1 MRAQLRS
8 NLEPRKVLGTRAV
21 SRARAHPDHLEH
33 FRVSLS
39 PLEIIRRQVCLGV
52 RPGCLERFRLFRGRL
67 KSSRA
72 ARLSRAAS
80 GYLESTS
87 GYLEPLEITWR
98 QGCLGA
104 GPGCLERFRLSRG
117 RLELSRAARLS
128 REGSGYLERSGYLEG
143 GVGTTRASR
152 WLGPFRMTRSA
163 QDDSV
168 RYETSHVPRHC
179 KASSSSLGWLCGLT
193 RMWRWPTRRSRA
205 QPAGRPS
212 PLAVRSSGRHLVAPL
227 TPPTLRAHRE
237 IAELPSR
244 MDTSGIRQL
253 GHPTPRASD
262 EFRGHTRP
270 RGRMNS
276 EDIALCDCQLTHEAC
291 LI

>member
-52 RPGCLERFRLFRGRL
+52 RLVVSSVSGYFEATSSHLEPP
-67 KSSRA
+67 
-72 ARLSRAAS
+72 
-80 GYLESTS
+80 GYLERPQDISSTS

-152 WLGPFRMTRSA
+152 WLSPLRMTRS
-163 QDDSV
+163 D
-168 RYETSHVPRHC
+168 
-179 KASSSSLGWLCGLT
+179 
-193 RMWRWPTRRSRA
+193 
-205 QPAGRPS
+205 
-212 PLAVRSSGRHLVAPL
+212 
-227 TPPTLRAHRE
+227 LR
-237 IAELPSR
+237 L
-244 MDTSGIRQL
+244 
-253 GHPTPRASD
+253 
-262 EFRGHTRP
+262 
-270 RGRMNS
+270 
-276 EDIALCDCQLTHEAC
+276 
-291 LI
+291 

>member
-1 MRAQLRS
+1 MPKKMRAQLRS

-21 SRARAHPDHLEH
+21 SRARAHPDHLDH
-33 FRVSLS
+33 FRVYHSLE

-87 GYLEPLEITWR
+87 GYLESR
-98 QGCLGA
+98 RGS
-104 GPGCLERFRLSRG
+104 RLSRAFHRLSRS

-143 GVGTTRASR
+143 GVGTNRASR

-168 RYETSHVPRHC
+168 RNETSHVPRHC
-179 KASSSSLGWLCGLT
+179 KVWLCSSLRISGGRL
-193 RMWRWPTRRSRA
+193 RRY
-205 QPAGRPS
+205 Q
-212 PLAVRSSGRHLVAPL
+212 
-227 TPPTLRAHRE
+227 
-237 IAELPSR
+237 
-244 MDTSGIRQL
+244 IRQL
-253 GHPTPRASD
+253 PPAFT
-262 EFRGHTRP
+262 
-270 RGRMNS
+270 NK
-276 EDIALCDCQLTHEAC
+276 ALCIYIYTQ
-291 LI
+291 